1 MSKKGDLH
9 WRAAS
14 EAKVLTSFNSVSVI
28 TEKNQDRV
36 WSVACCSGC
45 IWDSDPEPLCSPS
58 HTGTCFSLPHDD
70 RCSFKDFW
78 SRQGQ
83 EKWVTIRLL
92 LLIRKVFLFGS
103 RLHVTFWSKEK
114 DVLLHVLIL
123 AFILPPPCRLWCP
136 QHHFKCLPSS
146 IPLLQQPVWW
156 GLWHRDECWVQQN
169 TGFFLSRSHVLE
181 EVKWN
186 RRCALY
192 RQQFVSYS
200 VIKAAS
206 SGACRVLL
214 LLNLC

>member
-83 EKWVTIRLL
+83 EKWVVIRLL

-114 DVLLHVLIL
+114 DELLHVLIL
-123 AFILPPPCRLWCP
+123 AFILPHPADSDAHSTTSSASPAQSPCYSN
-136 QHHFKCLPSS
+136 QSDEGSDTEMSAGSS
-146 IPLLQQPVWW
+146 RTPV
-156 GLWHRDECWVQQN
+156 
-169 TGFFLSRSHVLE
+169 FSFLDLTYWKR
-181 EVKWN
+181 
-186 RRCALY
+186 
-192 RQQFVSYS
+192 
-200 VIKAAS
+200 
-206 SGACRVLL
+206 
-214 LLNLC
+214 